1 MNYILLA
8 WEPSIAQGSRSYS
21 RRLLEL
27 GRTLRFVPKNVDPFK
42 IWNLQAKPRT
52 LPWFSHVS
60 QSTKFVANWSRS
72 YDTYKQTNRD
82 YYFLHIDKVS
92 ILFRYFFYFSSFNFK
107 FLNFLY
113 LLYIHNPL
121 FPLYPHNSSLL
132 LPYPLLCPFSPP
144 LSLFYASPLLCFP
157 SLDESSGCILSIYV

>member
-72 YDTYKQTNRD
+72 YDTYNQTDRD

-92 ILFRYFFYFSSFNFK
+92 ILFRYFFYFYSFNFK

-113 LLYIHNPL
+113 FLYLQPSLPL
-121 FPLYPHNSSLL
+121 IS
-132 LPYPLLCPFSPP
+132 PYTLLCSSPT
-144 LSLFYASPLLCFP
+144 LFYAPSPPFL
-157 SLDESSGCILSIYV
+157 SSMLPLPR